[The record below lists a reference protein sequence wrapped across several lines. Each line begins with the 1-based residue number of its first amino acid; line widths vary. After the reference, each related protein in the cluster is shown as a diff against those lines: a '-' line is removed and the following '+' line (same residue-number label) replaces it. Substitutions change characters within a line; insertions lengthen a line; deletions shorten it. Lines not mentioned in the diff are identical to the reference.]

1 MKKFFFLLFSFFIL
15 ESYTLSQTKYLIYFK
30 DKGISS
36 QALLLKS
43 SPQYF
48 EAVKQLS
55 EKSIE
60 RRKKVMGEN
69 FVTYEDIPIEEKYIK
84 KLEGHSI
91 KIIHKLKWFN
101 AVSAYLSEKE
111 LTDIHKLP
119 FVKEI
124 SPVKIIPFVN
134 DQIIPNDSFEEKD
147 IAPQQRK
154 LNKGHSYDYGPSFAQ
169 YNLSG
174 IPQIHDMGING
185 QGVII
190 GILDAGFR
198 WKDHPALKNLNVI
211 AERDFVQGD
220 SVTANQ
226 PGDIAGQDSHG
237 TGVFSIL
244 AGFDPGYIV
253 GPAFGAS
260 FILAKTENIA
270 SETHIEE
277 DNYAAAIE
285 WMEGLGVDITTGS
298 LGYSEFDPGEKS
310 YTYQDMNGNT
320 TIVTQACNLA
330 FERGVV
336 TFAAAGNEGTSKW
349 HYITAPADAYKI
361 LAVGSV
367 NPDGTKASFSSF
379 GPTSDGRIKPEIV
392 AQGTSDYH
400 AVSGG
405 GYSFGS
411 GTSYSCPI
419 AAGIG
424 SMVLSAFPYLTNEQ
438 VRQILIQTANNSS
451 SPNNEIGYGLVS
463 ALNAITSPN
472 LSFENNVYTVHK
484 IFPDTLNLK
493 AQPVKII
500 YSGSDGIVNEAECSF
515 DGALEYKFSFPQ
527 YPNGEEINFLFTY
540 KNSNGFS
547 ITEPPNGSYS
557 FVYGK
562 LNIDIAGPIPVN
574 FVLYQNFPNPFN
586 SKTRIEF
593 SSPGNSFVNIIIYN
607 ILGQKIKELFSGN
620 AHKGRNIVYW
630 DGKTDFNV
638 SASSGVY
645 FYTLET
651 SSTFIVKK
659 MLYLR

>member
-1 MKKFFFLLFSFFIL
+1 
-15 ESYTLSQTKYLIYFK
+15 
-30 DKGISS
+30 
-36 QALLLKS
+36 
-43 SPQYF
+43 
-48 EAVKQLS
+48 
-55 EKSIE
+55 
-60 RRKKVMGEN
+60 MGEN

-84 KLEGHSI
+84 KLEGYSI

-111 LTDIHKLP
+111 LTDIQKLP

-134 DQIIPNDSFEEKD
+134 GQIIPNDSFEGKD
-147 IAPQQRK
+147 KASQQRK

-220 SVTANQ
+220 YVTANQ

-336 TFAAAGNEGTSKW
+336 TFAAAGNEGASKW

-361 LAVGSV
+361 LAVGAV

-424 SMVLSAFPYLTNEQ
+424 GMVLSAFPYLTNEQ

-484 IFPDTLNLK
+484 IFPDSINLQ

-527 YPNGEEINFLFTY
+527 YSNGEEINFLFTY

-593 SSPGNSFVNIIIYN
+593 SSPGNSLVNIIIYN

-638 SASSGVY
+638 FASSGVY